1 MKYRTQ
7 ILPNVYL
14 TSVQTDKFKTGC
26 FSVNLLRPLRREEA
40 AANALIPSVL
50 LRGSE
55 KYPDIRSISAHLDEL
70 YGASMGTLI
79 RKKGEVQFV
88 GFFADYLE
96 DTFAHE
102 PIFSRMADFVAEI
115 LLHPVLENGAFG
127 KEATAGEKWNLANT
141 IESRINDKRS
151 YAVSQLLKNM
161 CRDEI
166 YGIPRLGDLEDLEK
180 IDEVSLYQSYRDI
193 LKNSQI
199 EIFYMGRIAPEA
211 ATEKFREVF
220 QELPRGTA
228 VPFGTKYVPSASEV
242 REVTEALDVTQGKL
256 SLGFRTGCTVSDPGY
271 PALVVMNTIYGG
283 GITSKLF
290 QKVREEQSLC
300 YYASSSVEKF
310 KGVMVVS
317 SGIEFSEFETAKHE
331 ILRQLQEC
339 RDGHIT
345 QEEFDS
351 AKRYLLSDLKA
362 GLDSPGRLDDFYMGQ
377 IMAGLDGSM
386 EDLATGIEAVTMEET
401 VDAARRVSLDTV
413 YFLKGVEA

>member
-7 ILPNVYL
+7 ILPNVFL

-26 FSVNLLRPLRREEA
+26 FSLNLLRPLCRGEA
-40 AANALIPSVL
+40 SANALIPSVL
-50 LRGSE
+50 LRGS
-55 KYPDIRSISAHLDEL
+55 KQYPDIRSISARLDEL

-96 DTFAHE
+96 DELAHE
-102 PIFSRMADFVAEI
+102 PVFSQMADFVAEI
-115 LLHPVLENGAFG
+115 LFHPVLEDGVFG
-127 KEATAGEKWNLANT
+127 KDATEGEKWNLANT

-151 YAVSQLLKNM
+151 YSISQLLKTM

-166 YGIPRLGDLEDLEK
+166 YGIPRLGDLEDLET
-180 IDEVSLYQSYRDI
+180 ISETSLYRSYRRI
-193 LKNSQI
+193 LETSQI
-199 EIFYMGRIAPEA
+199 EIFYMGRTSPETA
-211 ATEKFREVF
+211 AEKFREVLR
-220 QELPRGTA
+220 ELPRGDI
-228 VPFGTKYVPSASEV
+228 VPVGTNFIPAAADV
-242 REVTEALDVTQGKL
+242 REVTESLDVTQGKL
-256 SLGFRTGCTVSDPGY
+256 SLGFRTGCTVRDPEY
-271 PALVVMNTIYGG
+271 PALVVMSTIYGG

-317 SGIEFSEFETAKHE
+317 SGIEFSDYEKAKTE
-331 ILRQLQEC
+331 ILRQLDEC
-339 RDGHIT
+339 RQGHIT

-351 AKRYLLSDLKA
+351 AKRYLLSDLKT

-377 IMAGLDGSM
+377 IMEGLDGTM
-386 EDLATGIEAVTMEET
+386 EELAARIEAVTMDET
-401 VDAARRVSLDTV
+401 VAAAKRVSLDTV
-413 YFLKGVEA
+413 YFLRGTEA

>member
-7 ILPNVYL
+7 ILPNVFL

-26 FSVNLLRPLRREEA
+26 FSLNLLRPLCRGEA
-40 AANALIPSVL
+40 SANALIPSVL
-50 LRGSE
+50 LRGS
-55 KYPDIRSISAHLDEL
+55 KQYPDIRSISARLDEL

-96 DTFAHE
+96 DELAHE
-102 PIFSRMADFVAEI
+102 PVFSQMADFVAEI
-115 LLHPVLENGAFG
+115 LFHPVLEDGVFG
-127 KEATAGEKWNLANT
+127 KDATEGEKWNLANT

-151 YAVSQLLKNM
+151 YSISQLLKTM

-166 YGIPRLGDLEDLEK
+166 YGIPRLGDLEDLET
-180 IDEVSLYQSYRDI
+180 ISETSLYRSYRRI
-193 LKNSQI
+193 LETSQI
-199 EIFYMGRIAPEA
+199 EIFYMGRTSPETA
-211 ATEKFREVF
+211 AEKFREVLR
-220 QELPRGTA
+220 ELPRGDI
-228 VPFGTKYVPSASEV
+228 VPVGTNFIPAAADV
-242 REVTEALDVTQGKL
+242 REVTESLDVTQGKL
-256 SLGFRTGCTVSDPGY
+256 SLGFRTGCTVRDPEY

-317 SGIEFSEFETAKHE
+317 SGIEFSDYEKAKTE
-331 ILRQLQEC
+331 ILRQLDEC
-339 RDGHIT
+339 RQGHIT

-351 AKRYLLSDLKA
+351 AKRYLLSDLKT

-377 IMAGLDGSM
+377 IMEGLDGTM
-386 EDLATGIEAVTMEET
+386 EDLAARIEAVTMDET
-401 VDAARRVSLDTV
+401 VAAAKRVSLDTV
-413 YFLKGVEA
+413 YFLRGTEA

>member
-7 ILPNVYL
+7 ILPNVFL

-26 FSVNLLRPLRREEA
+26 FSLNLLRPLCRGEA
-40 AANALIPSVL
+40 SANALIPSVL
-50 LRGSE
+50 LRGS
-55 KYPDIRSISAHLDEL
+55 KQYPDIRSISARLDEL

-96 DTFAHE
+96 DELAHE
-102 PIFSRMADFVAEI
+102 PVFSQMADFVAAI
-115 LLHPVLENGAFG
+115 LFHPVLEDGVFG
-127 KEATAGEKWNLANT
+127 KDATEGEKWNLANT

-151 YAVSQLLKNM
+151 YAISQLLKTM

-166 YGIPRLGDLEDLEK
+166 YGIPRLGDLEDLET
-180 IDEVSLYQSYRDI
+180 ISETSLYRSYRRI
-193 LKNSQI
+193 LETSQI
-199 EIFYMGRIAPEA
+199 EIFYMGRTSPETA
-211 ATEKFREVF
+211 AEKFREVLR
-220 QELPRGTA
+220 ELPRGDI
-228 VPFGTKYVPSASEV
+228 VPVGTNFIPAAADV
-242 REVTEALDVTQGKL
+242 REVTESLDVTQGKL
-256 SLGFRTGCTVSDPGY
+256 SLGFRTGCTVRDPEY
-271 PALVVMNTIYGG
+271 PALVVMSTIYGG

-317 SGIEFSEFETAKHE
+317 SGIEFSDYEKAKTE
-331 ILRQLQEC
+331 ILRQLDEC
-339 RDGHIT
+339 RQGHIT

-351 AKRYLLSDLKA
+351 AKRYLLSDLKT

-377 IMAGLDGSM
+377 IMEGLDGTM
-386 EDLATGIEAVTMEET
+386 EDLAARIEAVTMDET
-401 VDAARRVSLDTV
+401 VAAAKRVSLDTV
-413 YFLKGVEA
+413 YFLRGTEA

>member
-7 ILPNVYL
+7 ILPNVFL

-26 FSVNLLRPLRREEA
+26 FSLNLLRPLCRGEA
-40 AANALIPSVL
+40 SANALIPSVL
-50 LRGSE
+50 LRGS
-55 KYPDIRSISAHLDEL
+55 KQYPDIRSISARLDEL

-96 DTFAHE
+96 DELAHE
-102 PIFSRMADFVAEI
+102 PVFSQMADFVAEI
-115 LLHPVLENGAFG
+115 LFHPVLEDGVFG
-127 KEATAGEKWNLANT
+127 KDATEGEKWNLANT

-151 YAVSQLLKNM
+151 YAISQLLKTM

-166 YGIPRLGDLEDLEK
+166 YGIPRLGDLEDLET
-180 IDEVSLYQSYRDI
+180 ISETSLYRSYRRI
-193 LKNSQI
+193 LETSQI
-199 EIFYMGRIAPEA
+199 EIFYMGRTSPETA
-211 ATEKFREVF
+211 AEKFREVLR
-220 QELPRGTA
+220 ELPRGDI
-228 VPFGTKYVPSASEV
+228 VPVGTNFIPAAADV
-242 REVTEALDVTQGKL
+242 REVTESLDVTQGKL
-256 SLGFRTGCTVSDPGY
+256 SLGFRTGCTVRDPEY

-317 SGIEFSEFETAKHE
+317 SGIEFSDYEKAKTE
-331 ILRQLQEC
+331 ILRQLDEC
-339 RDGHIT
+339 RQGHIT

-351 AKRYLLSDLKA
+351 AKRYLLSDLKT

-377 IMAGLDGSM
+377 IMEGLDGTM
-386 EDLATGIEAVTMEET
+386 EDLAARIEAVTMDET
-401 VDAARRVSLDTV
+401 VAAAKRVSLDTV
-413 YFLKGVEA
+413 YFLRGTEA

>member
-7 ILPNVYL
+7 ILPNVFL

-26 FSVNLLRPLRREEA
+26 FSLNLLRPLCRGEA
-40 AANALIPSVL
+40 SANALIPSVL
-50 LRGSE
+50 LRGS
-55 KYPDIRSISAHLDEL
+55 KQYPDIRSISARLDEL

-96 DTFAHE
+96 DELAHE
-102 PIFSRMADFVAEI
+102 PVFSQMADFVAEI
-115 LLHPVLENGAFG
+115 LFHPVLEDGVFG
-127 KEATAGEKWNLANT
+127 KDATEGEKWNLANT

-151 YAVSQLLKNM
+151 YSISQLLKTM

-166 YGIPRLGDLEDLEK
+166 YGIPRLGDLEDLET
-180 IDEVSLYQSYRDI
+180 ISETSLYRSYRRI
-193 LKNSQI
+193 LETSQI
-199 EIFYMGRIAPEA
+199 EIFYMGRTSPETA
-211 ATEKFREVF
+211 AEKFREVLR
-220 QELPRGTA
+220 ELPRGDI
-228 VPFGTKYVPSASEV
+228 VPVGTNFIPAAADV
-242 REVTEALDVTQGKL
+242 REVTESLDVTQGKL
-256 SLGFRTGCTVSDPGY
+256 SLGFRTGCTVRDPEY
-271 PALVVMNTIYGG
+271 PALVVMSTIYGG

-317 SGIEFSEFETAKHE
+317 SGIEFSDYEKAKTE
-331 ILRQLQEC
+331 ILRQLDEC
-339 RDGHIT
+339 RQGHIT

-351 AKRYLLSDLKA
+351 AKRYLLSDLKT

-377 IMAGLDGSM
+377 IMEGLDGTM
-386 EDLATGIEAVTMEET
+386 EDLAARIEAVTMDET
-401 VDAARRVSLDTV
+401 VAAAKRVSLDTV
-413 YFLKGVEA
+413 YFLRGTEA